1 MSRLEARD
9 RGREINV
16 LRVEGKKNKKQK
28 KNKKSVAIQSITN
41 PVPMYL
47 MARSGVVNHIGF
59 LYLFPELCKDQ

>member
-9 RGREINV
+9 RGGEINV
-16 LRVEGKKNKKQK
+16 LRVEEKK

-41 PVPMYL
+41 PVPMYF

>member
-16 LRVEGKKNKKQK
+16 LQVEE

-47 MARSGVVNHIGF
+47 MARSGVVNHVGF

>member
-16 LRVEGKKNKKQK
+16 LRVEE

-47 MARSGVVNHIGF
+47 MATSGVVNHVGF

>member
-16 LRVEGKKNKKQK
+16 LRVEEKKKQ
-28 KNKKSVAIQSITN
+28 NKKSVAIQSITN
-41 PVPMYL
+41 PVPMYF
-47 MARSGVVNHIGF
+47 MVRSGVVNHVGF

>member
-16 LRVEGKKNKKQK
+16 LRVEE

-47 MARSGVVNHIGF
+47 MARSGVVNHVGF